1 MNDSGGSE
9 VLSWVIEL
17 DQSERADG
25 SNGTPYRRYFFGALD
40 TTDSNRGRADSA
52 RKAVEYHDS
61 NSTKLMGDFDSR
73 NATVDEESL
82 ALLEC
87 DP

>member
-40 TTDSNRGRADSA
+40 TTDSN
-52 RKAVEYHDS
+52 
-61 NSTKLMGDFDSR
+61 STKLMGDFDSR